1 MCYFSTLFFYPMK
14 RLLFF
19 LLSVFSL
26 FASAQN
32 EQLAQNYF
40 DRGEFEK
47 ALVNFEALL
56 QSQPHNFN
64 YFQRTVECYQQ
75 LQQFDKAE
83 KLILE
88 RLEMYKQGSFLV
100 ELGYNFQLQKNTDK
114 AKKYYEQAIEKIR
127 KNHNEVFQIAYAFDK
142 KGLTDYALQSYE
154 LALSI
159 EPKYNFNYQMA
170 LLYGQK
176 GDIDNMIE
184 KFLTESYANPQSL
197 VMIQNQL
204 TRFMNED
211 ASTSFNDLLRKA
223 LLGRIQKTQ
232 DLFWNDFL
240 SWLYVQ
246 QKEYSKAFIQQK
258 AIYKRSPESFSNIV
272 NLAQL
277 AMNEGDQEAAQ
288 EILTFVLDNTKDLD
302 LQIKAHTYLI
312 ELRIKKAQPADYP
325 AIAQEL
331 DLRIKQFGVSPYSL
345 SLLQLKAKFA
355 AFQQKDT
362 ETAKFILKNALE
374 MPLKREEI
382 AEVKMDLADILL
394 LEEKFNQALIY
405 YAQVENEGGNSPTG
419 QEASLRVAK
428 TSYYKADFKWAE
440 HQLNVLKSAST
451 QLIANDAMDLYLL
464 ISDNTV
470 ADSTQTALKKF
481 ARADYLLYQNKKAEA
496 LQAFQTILKEHKGQE
511 IEPIT
516 LLRIGKLEEEQNN
529 IPQAIASYRQI
540 IDQHKE
546 CIYVDEATYFAA
558 ELYNKTGDAEK
569 AKPLYEDLILNHEDS
584 IYYVDAQKKFRRL
597 RGDKEL

>member
-1 MCYFSTLFFYPMK
+1 MK
-14 RLLFF
+14 RFPFF
-19 LLSVFSL
+19 IVFGLSLTAF
-26 FASAQN
+26 AQN

-47 ALVNFEALL
+47 ALVSYEELL
-56 QSQPHNFN
+56 KSQPHNFN

-88 RLEMYKQGSFLV
+88 RLEMYKQGSSLV
-100 ELGYNFQLQKNTDK
+100 ELGYNFQLQKNTEK
-114 AKKYYEQAIEKIR
+114 AKKYYEQALDKIR

-142 KGLTDYALQSYE
+142 KSLTDYAIQSYE
-154 LALSI
+154 LALTL
-159 EPKYNFNYQMA
+159 EPKYNFNYQLA

-176 GDIDNMIE
+176 GDLDTMIE
-184 KFLTESYANPQSL
+184 KFLTESYSNPQSL
-197 VMIQNQL
+197 VMVQNQL
-204 TRFMNED
+204 SRFMNEE
-211 ASTSFNDLLRKA
+211 ANLTFNDALRKA

-232 DLFWNDFL
+232 DLFWNDYL
-240 SWLYVQ
+240 SWFYVQ

-277 AMNEGDQEAAQ
+277 AMTEGDQEAAQ
-288 EILTFVLDNTKDLD
+288 EILQFILENTKDLD

-481 ARADYLLYQNKKAEA
+481 ARADYLLYQNKKADA

>member
-1 MCYFSTLFFYPMK
+1 MK

-331 DLRIKQFGVSPYSL
+331 DVRIKQFGVSPYSL

-496 LQAFQTILKEHKGQE
+496 SQAFQAILKEHKGQE

-558 ELYNKTGDAEK
+558 ELYNKTGDVEK

>member
-1 MCYFSTLFFYPMK
+1 MKQFLFFIVCC
-14 RLLFF
+14 
-19 LLSVFSL
+19 LSLTAF
-26 FASAQN
+26 AQN

-47 ALVNFEALL
+47 ALVSYADLL
-56 QSQPHNFN
+56 KSQPHNFN

-75 LQQFDKAE
+75 LQQFEKAE

-88 RLEMYKQGSFLV
+88 RLETYKQGSFLV

-114 AKKYYEQAIEKIR
+114 AKKYYDQALDKIR

-142 KGLTDYALQSYE
+142 KSLTDYAIQSYE
-154 LALSI
+154 LALTL
-159 EPKYNFNYQMA
+159 EPKYNFNYQLA

-176 GDIDNMIE
+176 GDLDTMIE
-184 KFLTESYANPQSL
+184 KFLTESYSNPQSL
-197 VMIQNQL
+197 VMVQNQL
-204 TRFMNED
+204 SRFMNEE
-211 ASTSFNDLLRKA
+211 ANVTFNDALRKA

-232 DLFWNDFL
+232 DLFWNDYL
-240 SWLYVQ
+240 SWFYVQ

-277 AMNEGDQEAAQ
+277 AMTEGDQEAAQ
-288 EILTFVLDNTKDLD
+288 EILQFILENTKDLD

-331 DLRIKQFGVSPYSL
+331 DTRIKQFGVSPYSL

-362 ETAKFILKNALE
+362 ESAKFILKNALE

-382 AEVKMDLADILL
+382 AEVKMDLADIIL

-405 YAQVENEGGNSPTG
+405 YAQVENEGGNNPTG

-481 ARADYLLYQNKKAEA
+481 ARADYLLYQNKKTEA
-496 LQAFQTILKEHKGQE
+496 LQAFQAILKEHKGQE

-516 LLRIGKLEEEQNN
+516 LLRIGKLEEEQIN
-529 IPQAIASYRQI
+529 IPQAIASYRLI

>member
-1 MCYFSTLFFYPMK
+1 MK

-211 ASTSFNDLLRKA
+211 ASASFNDLLRKA

-331 DLRIKQFGVSPYSL
+331 DVRIKQFGVSPYSL

-496 LQAFQTILKEHKGQE
+496 LQAFQAILKEHKGQE

-558 ELYNKTGDAEK
+558 ELYNKTGDVEK

>member
-1 MCYFSTLFFYPMK
+1 MK

-331 DLRIKQFGVSPYSL
+331 DVRIKQFGVSPYSL

-496 LQAFQTILKEHKGQE
+496 LQAFQSILKEHKGQE

>member
-331 DLRIKQFGVSPYSL
+331 DVRIKQFGVSPYSL

-496 LQAFQTILKEHKGQE
+496 LQAFQSILKEHKGQE

>member
-1 MCYFSTLFFYPMK
+1 MMK
-14 RLLFF
+14 RLLF
-19 LLSVFSL
+19 LLFTCIGML
-26 FASAQN
+26 AAAQN

-47 ALVNFEALL
+47 ALVSYEELL
-56 QSQPHNFN
+56 KSQPHNFN
-64 YFQRTVECYQQ
+64 FFQRTVECYQQ
-75 LQQFDKAE
+75 LQQFDKSE
-83 KLILE
+83 KLIQN
-88 RLEMYKQGSFLV
+88 RLDQYKQGSYLV
-100 ELGYNFQLQKNTDK
+100 ELGYNFQLQKEADK
-114 AKKYYEQAIEKIR
+114 AKKHYEQALDKIR
-127 KNHNEVFQIAYAFDK
+127 KNHNEVYQIAYGFDK
-142 KGLTDYALQSYE
+142 KGLTDYAIQAYE
-154 LALSI
+154 LAVSI

-176 GDIDNMIE
+176 GDMDNMIE
-184 KFLTESYANPQSL
+184 KFLTESYNNPQSL

-204 TRFMNED
+204 SRFMSED
-211 ASTSFNDLLRKA
+211 ASVTFNDALRKA

-232 DLFWNDFL
+232 DLFWNDYL
-240 SWLYVQ
+240 SWYYVQ
-246 QKEYSKAFIQQK
+246 QKEYGKAFIQQK

-277 AMNEGDQEAAQ
+277 AMSENDEAAAT
-288 EILTFVLDNTKDLD
+288 EILNFILENTRDLD

-312 ELRIKKAQPADYP
+312 ELQIKKAQPAAYP
-325 AIAQEL
+325 AIAAEL
-331 DLRIKQFGVSPYSL
+331 DTRIKQFGVSPYSL
-345 SLLQLKAKFA
+345 SLLQLKAKFS

-362 ETAKFILKNALE
+362 ETAKIILKNALE

-382 AEVKMDLADILL
+382 AEVKMDLAAILL

-405 YAQVENEGGNSPTG
+405 FAQVENEGGNNPLG

-428 TSYYKADFKWAE
+428 TSYYKGDFKWAE
-440 HQLNVLKSAST
+440 HQLGVLKSAST

-496 LQAFQTILKEHKGQE
+496 LQAFQAILKEHKGQE
-511 IEPIT
+511 IEPVT
-516 LLRIGKLEEEQNN
+516 LLRIGKLWEEQNN
-529 IPQAIASYRQI
+529 FPEAIASYRQI

-558 ELYNKTGDAEK
+558 ELYQKTGEVEK
-569 AKPLYEDLILNHEDS
+569 AKALYEDIILHREDS
-584 IYYVDAQKKFRRL
+584 IFYVDAQKKFRRL